1 MDNIKIVRL
10 QSGEDVIADYF
21 EDDGTGQVCLNK
33 PMSIIFKR
41 LKGGKAM
48 MLMNP
53 WLPLEIVEDNKAY
66 LFSGDI
72 MTLMQPKGMI
82 IDYYNNITIESEKE
96 AMEIAS
102 EISDFLNEQVEY
114 LDASDVED
122 AMSLSDEDDF
132 LDDMDDYPVAT
143 VTNKKNLLH

>member
-10 QSGEDVIADYF
+10 QTGEDVIADYF

-41 LKGGKAM
+41 LPGGKAA

-53 WLPLEIVEDNKAY
+53 WLPLEIVEDNKVY

-72 MTLMQPKGMI
+72 MTLMQPKSLI
-82 IDYYNNITIESEKE
+82 IDYYNSVTIESEKE
-96 AMEIAS
+96 AMEVAG
-102 EISDFLNEQVEY
+102 EISESLKEQIEY
-114 LDASDVED
+114 MDASDVED
-122 AMSLSDEDDF
+122 AMSLPDEDDIF
-132 LDDMDDYPVAT
+132 DMDDYPLAT